1 MLGSGGDGVFL
12 FVGELYRMEFFY
24 LRGFNIGLAF
34 LTFVWCGLLWGR
46 GGGVCV
52 CVRWGV

>member
-1 MLGSGGDGVFL
+1 MGFS
-12 FVGELYRMEFFY
+12 FVGGELYRMEFFFFY

-34 LTFVWCGLLWGR
+34 LTFVWCGLLLWGSGGSR

-52 CVRWGV
+52 